1 MSFHDKHVAITGGA
15 GEIGLA
21 MCHEFLDQGAS
32 VTLLDQLHTKEAREL
47 MGAISANYETMNV
60 ADPAS
65 VQSVVNLLPPIDV
78 AVANAGVYRGAPFLE
93 ITPEEWHLQID
104 VNLTGAFLFSQ
115 AAARQM
121 IRHGRRGAILM
132 TGSWAQEVPGPR
144 GGAYGV
150 SKAGV
155 RMLARCM
162 GLELGPMGI
171 RVNVVAPGIVNAGMA
186 KRQLQVDPEFARRAA
201 RSIPLGK
208 LQSAAQI
215 AKAAAFL
222 CSDAADAVTGAVLL
236 VDGGASLFKY
246 E

>member
-21 MCHEFLDQGAS
+21 MCHEFLDQ
-32 VTLLDQLHTKEAREL
+32 LHITEAREL
-47 MGAISANYETMNV
+47 IGAISANYKTMNV

-93 ITPEEWHLQID
+93 ITPEEWQLQID

-121 IRHGRRGAILM
+121 IRHDRRGAILM

>member
-1 MSFHDKHVAITGGA
+1 
-15 GEIGLA
+15 
-21 MCHEFLDQGAS
+21 
-32 VTLLDQLHTKEAREL
+32 
-47 MGAISANYETMNV
+47 
-60 ADPAS
+60 
-65 VQSVVNLLPPIDV
+65 
-78 AVANAGVYRGAPFLE
+78 
-93 ITPEEWHLQID
+93 
-104 VNLTGAFLFSQ
+104 
-115 AAARQM
+115 
-121 IRHGRRGAILM
+121 
-132 TGSWAQEVPGPR
+132 
-144 GGAYGV
+144 
-150 SKAGV
+150 
-155 RMLARCM
+155 M